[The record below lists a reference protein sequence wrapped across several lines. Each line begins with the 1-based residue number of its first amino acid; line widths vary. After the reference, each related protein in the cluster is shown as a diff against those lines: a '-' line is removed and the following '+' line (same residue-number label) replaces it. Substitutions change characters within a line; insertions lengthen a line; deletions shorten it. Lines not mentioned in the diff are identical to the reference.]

1 MAYCTT
7 YAKRHQTSSAVN
19 LGRLLVLAFLQSSH
33 SWQLGQLF
41 GRIKPPAGVDVL
53 APVSP
58 IAEAVPP
65 IAEARKELLLA
76 ISNTKNGKDADLET
90 QTRVLKMVKYLEDT
104 VPPPTDLLQDPLSS
118 RELDGVWYLQY
129 TAPSDID
136 VDDEV
141 IQ

>member
-7 YAKRHQTSSAVN
+7 YDKRHQTSSAVK

-41 GRIKPPAGVDVL
+41 GRIKPAAVVDVL

-58 IAEAVPP
+58 IAET
-65 IAEARKELLLA
+65 RKELLFA

-90 QTRVLKMVKYLEDT
+90 QRRVLKLVKYLEDT
-104 VPPPTDLLQDPLSS
+104 VPPPTDLLEDPLSS

-141 IQ
+141 NSIGFT

>member
-1 MAYCTT
+1 MAYYTT
-7 YAKRHQTSSAVN
+7 YDKRHQTSSAVKF
-19 LGRLLVLAFLQSSH
+19 GRLLVLAFLQSSH

-41 GRIKPPAGVDVL
+41 GRIKPPAVVDVL
-53 APVSP
+53 APVS
-58 IAEAVPP
+58 P

-90 QTRVLKMVKYLEDT
+90 QTRVLKLVKYLEDT
-104 VPPPTDLLQDPLSS
+104 VPPPTDSLEDPLSS